1 MPSRSQLRDLN
12 DYLKVAGSRVPSPEK
27 KVLNKVIGEL
37 NNKAGPLQTSKT
49 RYGTESNYTL
59 QGGKDYR
66 ETILN
71 ASRSA
76 IDKLGTNS
84 NPSALAA
91 EEVLKIVNN
100 GQ

>member
-1 MPSRSQLRDLN
+1 MNIINDQENIPELIQSRCTVN
-12 DYLKVAGSRVPSPEK
+12 NIGKVFNAIVSDQE
-27 KVLNKVIGEL
+27 
-37 NNKAGPLQTSKT
+37 
-49 RYGTESNYTL
+49 
-59 QGGKDYR
+59 YR

-71 ASRSA
+71 ASRIA